1 MDWQDEGI
9 ILATRPFGETSLIV
23 DLMTA
28 AHGRHSGLVRGG
40 RSKRLRP
47 LLQPGTSVAAVWQAR
62 LEDSLGSYRLEATET
77 RTAALIESAPALF
90 GLELVAAL
98 LHALP
103 ERAPHGRLYGALA
116 LVVDHLAE
124 PLAGAELIAR
134 FELLFLEEMGFGL
147 DLATCAATGATTELI
162 HVSPK
167 SGRAVS
173 REAGLPYAD
182 RLLALPAFLTDPGL
196 RADAPALAD
205 AFRLTGHFL
214 ARHVFPPPE
223 ALPPARD
230 RYLSALSGAAG
241 LRAGPDP
248 VT

>member
-47 LLQPGTSVAAVWQAR
+47 LLQPGTSVAAVWRAR
-62 LEDSLGSYRLEATET
+62 LEESLGSFTLEATET
-77 RTAALIESAPALF
+77 RTARLIESAGALF

-98 LHALP
+98 LRELP
-103 ERAPHGRLYGALA
+103 ERAPHGRLYDALV
-116 LVVDHLAE
+116 LVVDHLDA
-124 PLAGAELIAR
+124 PLSGGELLAR
-134 FELLFLEEMGFGL
+134 FELLFLEETGFGL
-147 DLATCAATGATTELI
+147 DLAACAVTGETRDLV

-173 REAGLPYAD
+173 REAGAPWAD
-182 RLLALPAFLTDPGL
+182 RLLPLPAFLIDPGI
-196 RADAPALAD
+196 RAAPADLRD

-230 RYLSALSGAAG
+230 RYLATLAALPG
-241 LRAGPDP
+241 LQARPDP
-248 VT
+248 AT